1 MRAQCARPRSPYL
14 RRSAAISLSACLA
27 TVVLPALHASASDT
41 GTRILSFT
49 AAPVALNNDELL
61 LPATEVGQS
70 STSTVTIE
78 NQGDSTL
85 TISGM
90 ELKGFGRADYAI
102 ANNSCVGS
110 LAADETCTLTI
121 TFTPTKDGQNLA
133 SLLID
138 SNATGAATPGP
149 GLRAS
154 GLSFMSLSGF
164 GHGACTD
171 EPFASGDGSA
181 DNPYVIETIAHFN
194 CISAATDTGWR
205 DYLSKSFIL
214 RNDLDGQGLEGAIR
228 PVGNWNTAFTG
239 TFDGQGHT
247 IAGFAVDDVWAGLF
261 PWLDGGASIR
271 DLVVRN
277 ANVSTVFEGGILSAY
292 SEDSHF
298 EDIVIDGGSLT
309 ASAGNAN
316 GGAVGYAYGGT
327 MSRVSSS
334 ASVTALSREGGAQV
348 GGLLGVADRI
358 TIAQSTATGPVS
370 VTFDD
375 VPPNGVPMAGGFVGG
390 LYATTIED
398 SYASGA
404 VTIVDSAVGF
414 YGGFAGSVEEAGSL
428 IERSYSTGAV
438 TLSGNGATGGF
449 MGRTYQAPD
458 PVTISVFWDTQASG
472 QVVGIGLNED
482 QTMEPQGLTSEEM
495 QSRDSYIGWA
505 IEQAPVRG
513 NTWTLLDGVPPVLS
527 WTLQSSLAPT
537 SQTIAGTVG
546 TPIAATSALS
556 ATWFSGDV
564 SYAVYPPLPAGLSLN
579 STSGV
584 ISGTPTAVG
593 ASTVHTITGSGST
606 SGSATSSVT
615 VSIAAAA
622 TSTPAAVPAAA
633 PVSSESSVPS
643 ESVAALVSAPIA
655 AAPSTGVSAT
665 GASNAQLPA
674 GITRLAIEGL
684 GAPRV
689 VRSLG
694 TTIADAPKVVAKTGA
709 PVNIAVRGLV
719 PGTTHEVR
727 MRTVKGAFT
736 SFGTAV
742 AGSDGSMRLPAW
754 SARKGVKATIAI
766 VGSDGRTAYL
776 KVEVAPRERM
786 ARTRR

>member
-14 RRSAAISLSACLA
+14 RRTVAISLSACLA
-27 TVVLPALHASASDT
+27 TVAIPAIQASASEEE
-41 GTRILSFT
+41 TRILSIT
-49 AAPVALNNDELL
+49 AAPTDLSWGGITF
-61 LPATEVGQS
+61 PATEAESS
-70 STSTVTIE
+70 STSTVTIQ
-78 NQGDSTL
+78 NQGNSPL
-85 TISGM
+85 TIRGM
-90 ELKGFGRADYAI
+90 ALKGFGRLDFGVSSHECI
-102 ANNSCVGS
+102 GV
-110 LAADETCTLTI
+110 LEPDITCTLEI
-121 TFTPTKDGQNLA
+121 TFSPSKDGENFGALEIESDATSGTETSPHPRPSGTTYLNLV
-133 SLLID
+133 
-138 SNATGAATPGP
+138 
-149 GLRAS
+149 GLGYGTCPAN
-154 GLSFMSLSGF
+154 
-164 GHGACTD
+164 
-171 EPFASGDGSA
+171 PFASGNGSA
-181 DNPYVIETIAHFN
+181 DEPYVIESVAQFN
-194 CISAATDTGWR
+194 CISATTASGWR
-205 DYLSKSFIL
+205 DYLSKAFVL
-214 RNDLDGQGLEGAIR
+214 EGDLDGQGIDGAIR
-228 PVGNWNTAFTG
+228 PVGNVNAAFTG

-247 IAGFAVDDVWAGLF
+247 IRGFTVDDIWAGLF
-261 PWLDGGASIR
+261 PYLGTDASVH
-271 DLVVRN
+271 DLVIEN
-277 ANVSTVFEGGILSAY
+277 ANVSTVFEGGILSYYLEGAHL
-292 SEDSHF
+292 S
-298 EDIVIDGGSLT
+298 DIVIDGGSLT

-316 GGAVGYAYGGT
+316 GGVIGYAYEGT
-327 MSRVSSS
+327 INRVSSS

-375 VPPNGVPMAGGFVGG
+375 VPPNGVPMAGGFAGG
-390 LYATTIED
+390 VYATTIED